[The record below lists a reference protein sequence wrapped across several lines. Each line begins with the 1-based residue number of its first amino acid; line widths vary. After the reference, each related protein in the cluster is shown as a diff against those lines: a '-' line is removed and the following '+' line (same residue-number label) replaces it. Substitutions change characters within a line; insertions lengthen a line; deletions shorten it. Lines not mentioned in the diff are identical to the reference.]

1 MNIERFLAERRPVW
15 EDLEALLKRAEDVE
29 LSRAEMHELVE
40 LYRRTCSDLNR
51 ARSYTANA
59 EVLGHLNQLT
69 GRAYRF
75 IYRAAHE
82 TPVWATFVK
91 LVTREI
97 PSAFRHQRVAVLFAA
112 AAFIAGALFGSI
124 AILIDPANGE
134 RLIPQE
140 FFSQSP
146 RERVEKIERDEE
158 RIDDMEKALVF
169 GASLYTHN
177 IKVTFLAF
185 SLGALTILL
194 GVVILFYN
202 GVILGAVGTMYAL
215 DNVSVFFFAWVGPHG
230 ALELPAI
237 IFGGAAGLV
246 VGRALLMPGDLSRGA
261 SLRRVLPSVWRMI
274 IGAALVLVL
283 AGLIEGSFSQFSA
296 KTIPYALKI
305 AVAALLFIG
314 LMAYLFM
321 RRIGDTRL
329 AVDGWRLADPPT
341 SGLRLPPTANR
352 QPPTEES

>member
-1 MNIERFLAERRPVW
+1 MNIERFLAERRSVW
-15 EDLEALLKRAEDVE
+15 DDLDRMLNKADAVE
-29 LSRAEMHELVE
+29 LSRTEMHELVE

-51 ARSYTANA
+51 ARSYTANP
-59 EVLGHLNQLT
+59 EVIGHLNQLT

-82 TPVWATFVK
+82 TPVWGTFVK

-97 PSAFRHQRVAVLFAA
+97 PAAFRRERAAVLFAA

-124 AILIDPANGE
+124 AILVDPTNGE
-134 RLIPQE
+134 RLVPQA
-140 FFSQSP
+140 FFTESP
-146 RERVEKIERDEE
+146 RERVEKIERNEE
-158 RIDDMEKALVF
+158 RIDDVEKALVF

-177 IKVTFLAF
+177 IKVAFLAF

-202 GVILGAVGTMYAL
+202 GVILGAIGTMYVL
-215 DNVSVFFFAWVGPHG
+215 DDVSVFFFAWVGPHG

-246 VGRALLMPGDLSRGA
+246 VGRALLMPGDLTRGA

-274 IGAALVLVL
+274 IGACLTLVF

-296 KTIPYALKI
+296 KTVPYPLKI
-305 AVAALLFIG
+305 AVAILLFAG
-314 LMAYLFM
+314 LMAYLFL
-321 RRIGDTRL
+321 RRTH
-329 AVDGWRLADPPT
+329 
-341 SGLRLPPTANR
+341 
-352 QPPTEES
+352 EHE

>member
-15 EDLEALLKRAEDVE
+15 DDLDRMLAKADTVE
-29 LSRAEMHELVE
+29 LSRDEMHELVE

-51 ARSYTANA
+51 ARSYTANP

-82 TPVWATFVK
+82 TPIWGTFVK

-97 PSAFRHQRVAVLFAA
+97 PAAFRRQRAAVLFAA
-112 AAFIAGALFGSI
+112 SSFLAGALFGSV
-124 AILIDPANGE
+124 AILVDPANGE
-134 RLIPQE
+134 RLVPQQ
-140 FFSQSP
+140 FFTESP
-146 RERVEKIERDEE
+146 RERVEKIERNEE
-158 RIDDMEKALVF
+158 RIDDVEKALVF

-177 IKVTFLAF
+177 IKVAFLAF

-194 GVVILFYN
+194 GFAILFYN

-215 DNVSVFFFAWVGPHG
+215 DDVSVFFFAWVGPHG

-246 VGRALLMPGDLSRGA
+246 VGRALLMPGDLTRGA
-261 SLRRVLPSVWRMI
+261 SLRRVLPSVWRML
-274 IGAALVLVL
+274 IGASLTLVL

-296 KTIPYALKI
+296 KR
-305 AVAALLFIG
+305 
-314 LMAYLFM
+314 M
-321 RRIGDTRL
+321 
-329 AVDGWRLADPPT
+329 
-341 SGLRLPPTANR
+341 
-352 QPPTEES
+352 

>member
-1 MNIERFLAERRPVW
+1 MNIERFLGERRPIW
-15 EDLEALLKRAEDVE
+15 DALDALLKRADDST
-29 LSRAEMHELVE
+29 LSREEMHEMVE

-75 IYRAAHE
+75 IYRASHQ

-91 LVTREI
+91 LITREI
-97 PSAFRHQRVAVLFAA
+97 PAAFRRERIAVLVAA
-112 AAFIAGALFGSI
+112 SAFIAGTIFGSV
-124 AILIDPANGE
+124 AVLVNPSNGE
-134 RLIPQE
+134 RLIPAD
-140 FFSQSP
+140 FFSESP
-146 RERVEKIERDEE
+146 RERVEKIENNEE
-158 RIDDMEKALVF
+158 RIDNVEKAVVF

-177 IKVTFLAF
+177 IKVSFLAF
-185 SLGALTILL
+185 SLGALTIVMGL
-194 GVVILFYN
+194 VILFYN

-215 DNVSVFFFAWVGPHG
+215 DHVSTFFFAWVGPHG

-261 SLRRVLPSVWRMI
+261 SLRRVLPDVWRMM
-274 IGAALVLVL
+274 IGAAMVLVC
-283 AGLIEGSFSQFSA
+283 AGIIEGSFSQFSA

-305 AVAALLFIG
+305 GVAAMLFLG
-314 LMAYLFM
+314 LMTYLFL
-321 RRIGDTRL
+321 RR
-329 AVDGWRLADPPT
+329 
-341 SGLRLPPTANR
+341 TA
-352 QPPTEES
+352 ESSDES

>member
-1 MNIERFLAERRPVW
+1 MNIERFLADRRPVW
-15 EDLEALLKRAEDVE
+15 DDLAALLDRAESVE

-82 TPVWATFVK
+82 TPIWGTFVN
-91 LVTREI
+91 LVTKEI
-97 PSAFRHQRVAVLFAA
+97 PAAFRRERAAVLFAA
-112 AAFIAGALFGSI
+112 AAFLLGALFGSM
-124 AILIDPANGE
+124 AVLVDPANAE

-140 FFSQSP
+140 FFSESP
-146 RERVEKIERDEE
+146 RDRVAKIERNEE
-158 RIDDMEKALVF
+158 RIDDVENALAF

-185 SLGALTILL
+185 SLGALTIVLGLL
-194 GVVILFYN
+194 ILFYN

-215 DNVSVFFFAWVGPHG
+215 DDVSVFFFAWVGPHG

-274 IGAALVLVL
+274 IGACLTLVF

-296 KTIPYALKI
+296 KTIPYAFKI
-305 AVAALLFIG
+305 AVAIALFGG
-314 LMAYLFM
+314 LMVYLFL
-321 RRIGDTRL
+321 RRIGSERMK
-329 AVDGWRLADPPT
+329 
-341 SGLRLPPTANR
+341 
-352 QPPTEES
+352 TEG

>member
-1 MNIERFLAERRPVW
+1 VNIERFLAERRPVW
-15 EDLEALLKRAEDVE
+15 DDLDSMLSKAEAVE

-51 ARSYTANA
+51 ARSYTANP

-82 TPVWATFVK
+82 TPIWSTFVN

-97 PSAFRHQRVAVLFAA
+97 PAAFRRERAAVLFAA
-112 AAFIAGALFGSI
+112 AAFIAGTLFGSI
-124 AILIDPANGE
+124 AVLIDPANGE
-134 RLIPQE
+134 RLIPPD
-140 FFSQSP
+140 FFSESP
-146 RERVEKIERDEE
+146 RERVEKIEE
-158 RIDDMEKALVF
+158 RIDDVEKALVF

-177 IKVTFLAF
+177 IKVAFLAF

-215 DNVSVFFFAWVGPHG
+215 DDVSVFFFAWVGPHG

-274 IGAALVLVL
+274 IGACLTLVL

-305 AVAALLFIG
+305 AVAITLFAG
-314 LMAYLFM
+314 LMAYLFL
-321 RRIGDTRL
+321 RRTR
-329 AVDGWRLADPPT
+329 
-341 SGLRLPPTANR
+341 
-352 QPPTEES
+352 ES